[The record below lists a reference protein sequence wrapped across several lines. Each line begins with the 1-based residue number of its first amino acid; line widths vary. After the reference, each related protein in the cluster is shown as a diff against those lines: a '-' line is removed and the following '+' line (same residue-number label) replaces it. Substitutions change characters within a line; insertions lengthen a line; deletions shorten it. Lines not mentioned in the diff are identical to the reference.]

1 MDLRSSYYCVSVPG
15 QSQWVKDADK
25 PAGLD
30 AALQGM
36 LQRNTHHGQRGGT
49 ELMVLQDLTADYY
62 LHR

>member
-1 MDLRSSYYCVSVPG
+1 MLASHQNQELMDLRSSYYCVSVPG

-36 LQRNTHHGQRGGT
+36 SQRNTHHDQ
-49 ELMVLQDLTADYY
+49 
-62 LHR
+62 